1 MLVKLVVDDKG
12 GVLDFYIV
20 GGEEFAVPLQLEEDE
35 VAVERRY
42 AACQC
47 SAGLG
52 WDEVKG

>member
-1 MLVKLVVDDKG
+1 MLVKLVVDDEG

-20 GGEEFAVPLQLEEDE
+20 RGEEVAVPLQVEEDE

-52 WDEVKG
+52 WDEVQG